1 MLQARSK
8 IILSS
13 ALFRLS
19 APPAADPPQILVDG
33 EAWPVRLVHHTRS
46 RRYRLVFDAAR
57 AELRLTLPRRGNA
70 AKALRW
76 ASEQQDWLAEQV
88 GKAVLPVDIGPG
100 AMVPLFGVDRRI
112 EWDPAF
118 PRAVRL
124 DGDRLLLGGPAD
136 GVGRRIERW
145 LKAQA
150 LDLVTAESRD
160 IAARAGLVVGR
171 VGVGDPRS
179 RWGSCTATGDLRYSW
194 RLVMAPDHVRRATV
208 AHEVAHLRHMDH
220 GRAFHALVDDLHDG
234 DVAAARAWLRSEGR
248 GLHRYRFG

>member
-1 MLQARSK
+1 MSN
-8 IILSS
+8 
-13 ALFRLS
+13 ALFKLA
-19 APPAADPPQILVDG
+19 APLATEAPQIFVGDD
-33 EAWPVRLVHHTRS
+33 AWPVRLVHHARS

-57 AELRLTLPRRGNA
+57 AELRLTLPRRGSA

-76 ASEQQDWLAEQV
+76 ASEQQEWLVEQV
-88 GKAVLPVDIGPG
+88 GKAVVPVDIGPG
-100 AMVPLFGVDRRI
+100 STVPLFGIDRHI
-112 EWDPAF
+112 AWNPAL

-124 DGDRLLLGGPAD
+124 DGDTLYLGGPAD
-136 GVGRRIERW
+136 GVGRRVERW

-150 LDLVTAESRD
+150 LELMAEESRD
-160 IAARAGLVVGR
+160 IAARAGLAVGR
-171 VGVGDPRS
+171 IGIGDPRS

-220 GRAFHALVDDLHDG
+220 GRAFHALVDELHDG
-234 DVAAARAWLRSEGR
+234 DVAAARTWLRREGR

>member
-1 MLQARSK
+1 MSNV
-8 IILSS
+8 
-13 ALFRLS
+13 LFKFA
-19 APPAADPPQILVDG
+19 APPATEAPLIFVGDD
-33 EAWPVRLVHHTRS
+33 AWPVRLVHHARS

-57 AELRLTLPRRGNA
+57 AELRLTLPRRGSA

-76 ASEQQDWLAEQV
+76 ASEQQDWLVEQV
-88 GKAVLPVDIGPG
+88 GKAVVPVDIGPG
-100 AMVPLFGVDRRI
+100 STVPLFGIDCQV
-112 EWDPAF
+112 EWNPAL

-124 DGDRLLLGGPAD
+124 DGDSLRLGGPAD
-136 GVGRRIERW
+136 SVGRRIERW

-150 LDLVTAESRD
+150 LDLMAEESRT
-160 IAARAGLVVGR
+160 IAARAGLAVGR

-220 GRAFHALVDDLHDG
+220 GPAFHALVDELHDG
-234 DVAAARAWLRSEGR
+234 DVAAARSWLRREGR
-248 GLHRYRFG
+248 ALHRYRFT